1 MKTMKKNIVLKLLT
15 GVVTTTITATGIA
28 VPMIVGSEQNREDIS
43 VTVDEDIQVAET
55 VVDTEII
62 GDETNIVEDEAVA
75 EDEAIVEDDAEAEE
89 DKSTDIK
96 SARTESTKIK
106 FAQSTPMPE
115 QSAQLTPTPGQSAQ
129 LTPAPGQLV
138 QSTPAPGQSAQ
149 STPVPGRPVQSTPT
163 PEQAAQSTSTP
174 EQPVQFTFTPEQA
187 EQSTSTPEQAAQ
199 FTSTPEQPVQPTP
212 EPVHEHNW
220 IARTNQRWV
229 SQIVTVVDEPERYE
243 EYGIFKI
250 YWYNTGTWEE
260 TRDPDRFTEWAHSE
274 YGSLY
279 PFYHIDKNEDNPLF
293 LGYNELGQPS
303 FTGDHVLWTGYDFIP
318 AVTHEEDQGYYETYV
333 DYYYCDCGATK

>member
-1 MKTMKKNIVLKLLT
+1 MKTMKKSIVLKLLT
-15 GVVTTTITATGIA
+15 GVVTTIITATGIA
-28 VPMIVGSEQNREDIS
+28 VPMIVRSEQNREDIS

-62 GDETNIVEDEAVA
+62 GDETNIVENEAVA

-115 QSAQLTPTPGQSAQ
+115 QSAQLTSTPGQSAQ
-129 LTPAPGQLV
+129 STPAPGQLV
-138 QSTPAPGQSAQ
+138 QSTPAPERS
-149 STPVPGRPVQSTPT
+149 V
-163 PEQAAQSTSTP
+163 
-174 EQPVQFTFTPEQA
+174 
-187 EQSTSTPEQAAQ
+187 QSTSTPEQAAQ
-199 FTSTPEQPVQPTP
+199 FTSTSEQPVQPTR

-243 EYGIFKI
+243 EYGIFRI

-333 DYYYCDCGATK
+333 EYYYCDCGATK

>member
-15 GVVTTTITATGIA
+15 GVITMTITTTGIA
-28 VPMIVGSEQNREDIS
+28 VPMMAGSEQNREDVS
-43 VTVDEDIQVAET
+43 VIVDKDIQVAET
-55 VVDTEII
+55 VVDTKII
-62 GDETNIVEDEAVA
+62 GDDPHIVEDETVA
-75 EDEAIVEDDAEAEE
+75 EDEAIVEEDAEAEDTAEVKE
-89 DKSTDIK
+89 DTEVEGNESTD
-96 SARTESTKIK
+96 TE
-106 FAQSTPMPE
+106 
-115 QSAQLTPTPGQSAQ
+115 SAQLTS
-129 LTPAPGQLV
+129 
-138 QSTPAPGQSAQ
+138 
-149 STPVPGRPVQSTPT
+149 T

-174 EQPVQFTFTPEQA
+174 RQA
-187 EQSTSTPEQAAQ
+187 AQSTSTPEQ
-199 FTSTPEQPVQPTP
+199 SVQPTR

-220 IARTNQRWV
+220 IAQTNQRWV

-279 PFYHIDKNEDNPLF
+279 PFYYINNYEDDPLF

-303 FTGDHVLWTGYDFIP
+303 FTSDHALWTGYDFIP

>member
-28 VPMIVGSEQNREDIS
+28 VPMMVGSEQNREDIS
-43 VTVDEDIQVAET
+43 VIVDEDIHVAGT
-55 VVDTEII
+55 VVDTKII
-62 GDETNIVEDEAVA
+62 GDEPHIVEDEAVA
-75 EDEAIVEDDAEAEE
+75 EYEAIVEDDAEAEDMAE
-89 DKSTDIK
+89 VKDDIEVEENESTD
-96 SARTESTKIK
+96 TESAKAEYAKT
-106 FAQSTPMPE
+106 E
-115 QSAQLTPTPGQSAQ
+115 SAQLTSTPEQAAQLTSTPGQ
-129 LTPAPGQLV
+129 
-138 QSTPAPGQSAQ
+138 
-149 STPVPGRPVQSTPT
+149 PVQSTST
-163 PEQAAQSTSTP
+163 PGQAAQSTSTPRQAAQSTSTP
-174 EQPVQFTFTPEQA
+174 EQPVQ
-187 EQSTSTPEQAAQ
+187 
-199 FTSTPEQPVQPTP
+199 PTR

-220 IARTNQRWV
+220 ISQTNQRWV

-279 PFYHIDKNEDNPLF
+279 PFYYINNYEDDPLF

-303 FTGDHVLWTGYDFIP
+303 FTSDHALWTGYDFIP